1 MGREGGAG
9 PGPQRGRRHRT
20 PRPEGGA
27 RRRPAAPRNR
37 SAEPVPPRP
46 PGAAAGDAPRAAGA
60 ACGALSPPGP
70 PRAGPHL
77 RPHLPP
83 QVRPAPPRTAAP
95 GTKLAGAY
103 KSRGRR
109 GRGHTEPAPSS
120 RRWTRANSCPAAP
133 PPPCPTTGGT
143 ARTTVVSRRILNNGH
158 SFNVE
163 FDDSQNTA
171 VLEGGPLADTYRLV
185 QFHFHWGSCDGQG
198 SEHTVDQEK
207 YAAELHLV
215 HWNTK
220 YGDFGTA
227 VKQPD
232 GLAVLGVFLKVGD
245 AKPGLQKVVD
255 ALCSIKTKGKS
266 AAFTGFDPCGLLP
279 GCLDYWTYP
288 GSLTT
293 PPLLECVTWIVLRE
307 PISVSSEQINAFRQL
322 SFNKEGEA
330 EEPMVDNWR
339 PTQPLHGRQVRA
351 SFQ

>member
-1 MGREGGAG
+1 M
-9 PGPQRGRRHRT
+9 
-20 PRPEGGA
+20 
-27 RRRPAAPRNR
+27 
-37 SAEPVPPRP
+37 
-46 PGAAAGDAPRAAGA
+46 
-60 ACGALSPPGP
+60 L
-70 PRAGPHL
+70 
-77 RPHLPP
+77 
-83 QVRPAPPRTAAP
+83 
-95 GTKLAGAY
+95 K
-103 KSRGRR
+103 
-109 GRGHTEPAPSS
+109 
-120 RRWTRANSCPAAP
+120 
-133 PPPCPTTGGT
+133 
-143 ARTTVVSRRILNNGH
+143 
-158 SFNVE
+158 
-163 FDDSQNTA
+163 
-171 VLEGGPLADTYRLV
+171 GGPLADTYRLV

-307 PISVSSEQINAFRQL
+307 PISVSSEQINTFRQL

-330 EEPMVDNWR
+330 EELMVDNWR

>member
-1 MGREGGAG
+1 MTAQHLEPEALYVGQWVLVQKSRRVLHRTGQAAG
-9 PGPQRGRRHRT
+9 PEHWHKDFPIAKGHRQ
-20 PRPEGGA
+20 
-27 RRRPAAPRNR
+27 
-37 SAEPVPPRP
+37 SPVDIDTK
-46 PGAAAGDAPRAAGA
+46 AAAHDP
-60 ACGALSPPGP
+60 ALKPLTVSYE
-70 PRAGPHL
+70 
-77 RPHLPP
+77 
-83 QVRPAPPRTAAP
+83 Q
-95 GTKLAGAY
+95 
-103 KSRGRR
+103 
-109 GRGHTEPAPSS
+109 
-120 RRWTRANSCPAAP
+120 
-133 PPPCPTTGGT
+133 
-143 ARTTVVSRRILNNGH
+143 VVSRRILNNGH

-163 FDDSQNTA
+163 FDDSQDTA
-171 VLEGGPLADTYRLV
+171 VLKGGPLADTYRLV

-232 GLAVLGVFLKVGD
+232 GLAVLGVFLEVGD

-279 GCLDYWTYP
+279 GSLDYWTYP

-307 PISVSSEQINAFRQL
+307 PISLSSEQINTFRQL

-339 PTQPLHGRQVRA
+339 PTQPLHCRQVRA